1 MRRNKSA
8 MFPYINGRCHANR
21 LQPDGCA
28 MSPVTT
34 GLVKVT
40 TFFILWMMEAES
52 RLQCF
57 MFQCVYIYCGGDAL
71 CELCRISVVVC
82 YLVLYPHTFRDVRFL
97 LNNFGLLEM
106 LSPFAAIISPV
117 LFPLVSRY
125 IMYIHIFV
133 SWPCGSL
140 HRVLDNV
147 VPGCG
152 YFHKNLIR
160 IIIIDRN

>member
-57 MFQCVYIYCGGDAL
+57 TFHCVYRGGDAL
-71 CELCRISVVVC
+71 CELCRISVVVW
-82 YLVLYPHTFRDVRFL
+82 YLVLYPHTFRDVRFIL

-125 IMYIHIFV
+125 NIMYIHIFV

-140 HRVLDNV
+140 HCVLYNV
-147 VPGCG
+147 NGCG

-160 IIIIDRN
+160 IIIVDGN